1 MIIKLELA
9 EYKSPILNYIRFAH
23 FVNYVLYVG
32 NSRRK
37 QSAKRKGMKRRSRA
51 EKREFRYSVYC
62 TTKEAEQIREFARAA
77 GVQPTAYL
85 RRVGLQGRELETRVP
100 KINLEKWSELA
111 RLVGL
116 LNQIAKSANSGIVQ
130 NINPQFLEMIREEV
144 QGLRQELITQ
154 KAQRGK

>member
-1 MIIKLELA
+1 
-9 EYKSPILNYIRFAH
+9 
-23 FVNYVLYVG
+23 VLYNG
-32 NSRRK
+32 ESGRK
-37 QSAKRKGMKRRSRA
+37 QSAEIKRMKRRSLA

-62 TTKEAEQIREFARAA
+62 TREEAEQIRESARAA

-85 RRVGLQGRELETRVP
+85 RRIGLQGRELETRVP

-144 QGLRQELITQ
+144 QGLRQELITE